1 MSPSPFFKIEI
12 YAPEE
17 SVDEILNALAQTHA
31 GEIGK
36 YDHCATLI
44 PVQGTWR
51 PLQGADPALGTPG
64 ELYSGSEVKLELLC
78 REEYLLEVVQA
89 ARDVH
94 PYEEPVI
101 NIIPLANGRYGGTV

>member
-17 SVDEILNALAQTHA
+17 SVDELLEALARTRA

-51 PLQGADPALGTPG
+51 PLQGADPALGKTG

-78 REEYLLEVVQA
+78 REEYLLEAVQA
-89 ARDVH
+89 VRDVH

>member
-1 MSPSPFFKIEI
+1 MPTTPFFKLEI

-17 SVDEILNALAQTHA
+17 SVDQILAALAQAHA

-44 PVQGTWR
+44 PGQGFWR
-51 PLQGADPALGTPG
+51 PLQGADPALGAVG
-64 ELYSGSEVKLELLC
+64 QLFSGSEIKLELLC
-78 REEYLLEVVQA
+78 REEYLLEAVQA
-89 ARDVH
+89 VREVH

-101 NIIPLANGRYGGTV
+101 NILPLANGRYHGTT

>member
-1 MSPSPFFKIEI
+1 MSPTPFFKLEI

-17 SVDEILNALAQTHA
+17 SVDELLAALASAHA

-51 PLQGADPALGTPG
+51 PLEGAEPALGTPG
-64 ELYSGSEVKLELLC
+64 QLYSGSEVKLEVLC
-78 REEYLLEVVQA
+78 REEYLLEAVQA
-89 ARDVH
+89 VRDAH

-101 NIIPLANGRYGGTV
+101 NILPLANGRYGGTV

>member
-1 MSPSPFFKIEI
+1 MASPFFKLEI

-17 SVDEILNALAQTHA
+17 NVDELLEALARTRA

-51 PLQGADPALGTPG
+51 PLQGADPALGKTG

-78 REEYLLEVVQA
+78 REEYLLEAVQA
-89 ARDVH
+89 VRDVH

>member
-1 MSPSPFFKIEI
+1 MTPSPFFKLEI

-17 SVDEILNALAQTHA
+17 SVDEILSALANAHA
-31 GEIGK
+31 GEIGR

-44 PVQGTWR
+44 PVQGVWR
-51 PLQGADPALGTPG
+51 PLEGAEPALGSRG
-64 ELYSGSEVKLELLC
+64 ELYSGSEIKLEMLC
-78 REEYLLEVVQA
+78 REEHLLEAVQA
-89 ARDVH
+89 ARDAH

>member
-1 MSPSPFFKIEI
+1 MTSPFFKLEI

-17 SVDEILNALAQTHA
+17 SVDEILSVLAGAHA

-36 YDHCATLI
+36 YDHCATVI
-44 PVQGTWR
+44 PVQGFWR
-51 PLQGADPALGTPG
+51 PLEDATPYEGNPG
-64 ELYSGSEVKLELLC
+64 ELFSGSEVKLEVLC
-78 REEYLLEVVQA
+78 REEYLLEAVSAV
-89 ARDVH
+89 REVH

>member
-1 MSPSPFFKIEI
+1 MSPTPYFKLEF

-17 SVDEILNALAQTHA
+17 SIDEILAALANTHA

-44 PVQGTWR
+44 PVQGFWR
-51 PLQGADPALGTPG
+51 PLEGAEPALGTPG
-64 ELYSGSEVKLELLC
+64 DLFSGSEVKLEVLC
-78 REEYLLEVVQA
+78 REEYLLEAVQA
-89 ARDVH
+89 VRDVH

-101 NIIPLANGRYGGTV
+101 NIIPLANGRYNGTV